1 MEHAE
6 LRSAP
11 LSMFSLLEKGLRN
24 SCLNRCWGGRE
35 ERLGYGGKVGGRQGW
50 GSEGR
55 LGGGRDGEVREGRW
69 SEGGKGGGEG
79 GKGGGEGG
87 NVGC

>member
-1 MEHAE
+1 M
-6 LRSAP
+6 L
-11 LSMFSLLEKGLRN
+11 
-24 SCLNRCWGGRE
+24 GGRE

-69 SEGGKGGGEG
+69 SEGGI
-79 GKGGGEGG
+79 GGGEGG
-87 NVGC
+87 NVGCCRKGWWKEEIWWEEW

>member
-1 MEHAE
+1 M
-6 LRSAP
+6 L
-11 LSMFSLLEKGLRN
+11 
-24 SCLNRCWGGRE
+24 GGE
-35 ERLGYGGKVGGRQGW
+35 GGKVGVWRQGW
-50 GSEGR
+50 GEARLGSEGR
-55 LGGGRDGEVREGRW
+55 LGRGRDGEVREGRW